1 MPRQA
6 SQITALFTPPQ
17 TKKHPRDAS
26 DGRQVK
32 IYKRVCCAAVINAFE
47 KGTHLIGK

>member
-17 TKKHPRDAS
+17 TKKYPRCAAYR
-26 DGRQVK
+26 RQVK
-32 IYKRVCCAAVINAFE
+32 IYKRAAAVINAYE